1 MERNSGGNLY
11 GNFYHVVVSS
21 IDNLGLNSQTLS
33 ITTRTGRDKVKDD
46 ILMAMYRSVDRQNQ
60 HIVNY
65 NWQSAEAEKWLQVN
79 LRHSFN
85 EVT

>member
-1 MERNSGGNLY
+1 M
-11 GNFYHVVVSS
+11 
-21 IDNLGLNSQTLS
+21 
-33 ITTRTGRDKVKDD
+33 TTRTGRDKVKDD
-46 ILMAMYRSVDRQNQ
+46 ILTAMYRSVDRQNQ
-60 HIVNY
+60 HIVKL

>member
-1 MERNSGGNLY
+1 MP
-11 GNFYHVVVSS
+11 
-21 IDNLGLNSQTLS
+21 DKK
-33 ITTRTGRDKVKDD
+33 KVKSK
-46 ILMAMYRSVDRQNQ
+46 ILLAMYRSVDRQNR
-60 HIVNY
+60 HYVNH

>member
-1 MERNSGGNLY
+1 M
-11 GNFYHVVVSS
+11 
-21 IDNLGLNSQTLS
+21 
-33 ITTRTGRDKVKDD
+33 TTRTGRDKVKDD

-60 HIVNY
+60 HIVNH

-85 EVT
+85 EITHT